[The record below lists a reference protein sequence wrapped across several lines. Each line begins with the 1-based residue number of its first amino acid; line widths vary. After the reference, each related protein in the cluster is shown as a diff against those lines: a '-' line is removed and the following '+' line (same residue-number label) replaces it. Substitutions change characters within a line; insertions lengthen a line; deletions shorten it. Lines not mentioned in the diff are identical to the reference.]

1 VPAPIRP
8 LAVVLAL
15 SSVLFVGAVA
25 CGRGGTAKKAAAYI
39 AVATPSPSTPAERQ
53 KFARSR
59 LVTNAG
65 LAAGATYRWIVEPS
79 QAGAFKAGDRGR
91 AAALAQAEL
100 AGTYAYN
107 RLKAALRNAQGDPAL
122 AKALAPLAPRIE
134 ALQDLPP
141 RLRKGDEAAARTF
154 ADVVRQVR
162 SAVKSAGIP
171 VSSQV
176 PTARQLATG

>member
-1 VPAPIRP
+1 MPAPIRP

-15 SSVLFVGAVA
+15 SSVLFGAAA
-25 CGRGGTAKKAAAYI
+25 CGRGGTAQKAASYI

-65 LAAGATYRWIVEPS
+65 LAAGATSRWIAEPS
-79 QAGAFKAGDRGR
+79 KAGAFKAGDRRR

-107 RLKAALRNAQGDPAL
+107 RLEAALRNAQGDPAL
-122 AKALAPLAPRIE
+122 TKALAPLSPRIE
-134 ALQDLPP
+134 ALKTLPP

-162 SAVKSAGIP
+162 NAVKSAGIP